1 MAKYPKE
8 RRYGAALLIGLSF
21 FILSNWTFPSQP
33 SAKQALDV
41 TSLEEAFIDVAS
53 KVKPSVV
60 SIFSERS
67 VSFSPWEGLGE
78 DFFKGFP
85 SGNSSGDLDGP
96 EGSTNKSRGGTP
108 FDQPQRG

>member
-21 FILSNWTFPSQP
+21 FIFLNWTFPFQP

-60 SIFSERS
+60 SIFSERT

-78 DFFKGFP
+78 DFFRGSPFEEFFRGFGWP
-85 SGNSSGDLDGP
+85 RR
-96 EGSTNKSRGGTP
+96 EYQQK
-108 FDQPQRG
+108 QRGYSF